1 MITRHDIPEEVKHVI
16 DVAITFDVI
25 DSYELY
31 VLAVKHNKNWEDLV
45 NDICEM
51 AYSWIHSDKSKHE
64 AVVEAAE
71 LYWKASV

>member
-16 DVAITFDVI
+16 DVAIVYDVI

-31 VLAVKHNKNWEDLV
+31 VLANKHGEHWEDLV
-45 NDICEM
+45 NDIVEI
-51 AYSWIHSDKSKHE
+51 AYSWIHVDKSKHT

-71 LYWKASV
+71 NYWKAFV

>member
-16 DVAITFDVI
+16 DVAITYDVI

-31 VLAVKHNKNWEDLV
+31 VLAVEHTENWEDLV
-45 NDICEM
+45 HDICEM
-51 AYSWIHSDKSKHE
+51 AYSWIHSDKEKHT

-71 LYWKASV
+71 HYWKAYV